1 MKKQEITEEIVK
13 NKVLEMLSEQTSKV
27 RREDF
32 TRVQFKIEE
41 LQNSLSET
49 IKELRKLEDSVPNNL
64 KTLTNG
70 RISGISLSLSNAQ
83 KLLIQLKEKVKQH
96 KRNLYTQ
103 QVAEKKK

>member
-103 QVAEKKK
+103 QVVEKKK

>member
-13 NKVLEMLSEQTSKV
+13 NKVLEVLSEQTSKV

-83 KLLIQLKEKVKQH
+83 KLLIQLKDKVRQH